1 MPFGQTL
8 AAVEPADVVLY
19 VFLGTL
25 STIVIPVPEDAILL
39 AAGYA
44 ARLGRAPFVGCVAAA
59 WLAVMIGDSV
69 GYTAGRTL
77 LAPMLRTRIGRWIL
91 PEARRVW
98 AERAVHGRGARA
110 IVLARFFVGFR
121 GFLYLAVGASRY
133 PFSRFLMVNTA
144 AAAVQVSGMVG
155 MGFAFGG
162 LQSRADSGAN
172 VALAANLLAVAVLLL
187 ILLAPTLVKAKL
199 R

>member
-19 VFLGTL
+19 AFLGTL
-25 STIVIPVPEDAILL
+25 STLVIPVPEDAIFL

-44 ARLGRAPFVGCVAAA
+44 ARLDRAPVVACIAAA

-110 IVLARFFVGFR
+110 IFLARFFVGVR

-133 PFSRFLMVNTA
+133 PFGRFLVVNTA
-144 AAAVQVSGMVG
+144 AAAAHVSVMVG
-155 MGFAFGG
+155 TGFAFGG
-162 LQSRADSGAN
+162 LQSRADGGAN
-172 VALAANLLAVAVLLL
+172 VALVVNLLAVAVLLL
-187 ILLAPTLVKAKL
+187 VLLAPTLVKTKV